1 MALVDLR
8 FGKTR
13 PVAIGRG
20 IDKNLQPFASRR
32 RRPAL
37 INALINALIIAILR
51 ADIDG
56 GRAGQVPGGKINEL
70 SFVIV

>member
-1 MALVDLR
+1 LALVDLR

-37 INALINALIIAILR
+37 INALIIAILR